1 MAPGARVD
9 SGISLPRPEGAALR
23 NPPRNCLP
31 YSAPYPFHSLFHLS
45 FRTRART
52 GAEPRRKTRLGGGLV
67 AGLLLAFL
75 AAGGC
80 SVEYQESTFQVVEAV
95 GEIRVV
101 GAIPDADARVLDA
114 GGAEVARGTTDSTG
128 GWSADVLPGRGYRVR
143 VSGDG
148 RRQESEPVDAF
159 GLAAFDVRE
168 SVGQL
173 HVTGADIGST
183 LEVRDGS
190 GALAAEG
197 TVDIRRTFIGRSL
210 DAGENTYRVIDRVA
224 LVASAEKQVMSVE
237 DSLPDPSFY
246 DNQVLEEGLNYI
258 TTRDGT
264 KLSAFVSFPAGPGPH
279 PTLVFYSG
287 YDPSNVNSGLAAV
300 RLIGGPLGY
309 ATVGVN
315 MRGTGCSGGAWDYF
329 ETLQVLDG
337 YDMVETIASQDWV
350 LHNHVGLAGLSYP
363 GITQLF
369 VAQTRPPSLAAISPL
384 SVIADT
390 ASSILAP
397 GGIFN
402 DGFAIE
408 WAERVYDRA
417 GPYGQGWEA
426 AQVEIEAAEGVDTCA
441 QNQIFHGL
449 AVDPIARAFENDYYV
464 PKIADSLNPTLFVG
478 DIDVPVLLS
487 GAWQDEQTGPH
498 FATLLDDFT
507 GSPMTRFVVFN
518 GLHVDGYSNDMLAE
532 LIAFMD
538 LYVKVQRPTPPLFYE
553 QIMAVASQAIF
564 GQTLPAA
571 PIPYS
576 DAGLYPD
583 LAAAQA
589 AYESQKQL
597 KVIFERGSDPARLG
611 KPSDGFSMEFD
622 AWPPLETSPWRLYL
636 HEDGSLREAA
646 PTAATD
652 SASKFEHDPEAGQ
665 RTFGGSQP
673 FYEWAQPAPGKAL
686 VFESAPLV
694 EDHVLVGSA
703 SLDIW
708 LRSTADDADLQVLIS
723 EVRPDGNETF
733 VQAGWLRAS
742 QRALAP
748 DANELRPVK
757 THLEADAEL
766 LPAGQYTLTRVEVM
780 PFAHPFRAGSSVRL
794 VISTPGDS
802 RELWRFKL
810 LKYPLDAL
818 VEHQVAHS
826 MVHPS
831 SVVLPLISSAVVPVA
846 NRALPACPSSRG
858 QPCRPHAAYS
868 NAPGD

>member
-1 MAPGARVD
+1 FPT
-9 SGISLPRPEGAALR
+9 
-23 NPPRNCLP
+23 
-31 YSAPYPFHSLFHLS
+31 PFPTR
-45 FRTRART
+45 FRTRFPTPFPTRFRT

-67 AGLLLAFL
+67 AGLVAGLLLAFL
-75 AAGGC
+75 GSGGC
-80 SVEYQESTFQVVEAV
+80 SVEYHEATFQVVEGV

-101 GAIPDADARVLDA
+101 GAIADADARVLDA
-114 GGAEVARGTTDSTG
+114 GGAEVARGTTDSAG
-128 GWSADVLPGRGYRVR
+128 RWAADVLPGRGYRVR
-143 VSGDG
+143 VSGGG

-183 LEVRDGS
+183 LEVRDGA
-190 GALAAEG
+190 GALVGEG
-197 TVDIRRTFIGRSL
+197 TVDLLRTFIGRSL
-210 DAGENTYRVIDRVA
+210 DAGGNTFRVIDREA
-224 LVASAEKQVMSVE
+224 LVASADKQVMSVE
-237 DSLPDPSFY
+237 DSLPDQSFY
-246 DNQVLEEGLNYI
+246 DNQVLEAGFNYI

-264 KLSAFVSFPAGPGPH
+264 TLSAFVSFPPGAGPH

-287 YDPSNVNSGLAAV
+287 YDPSNVASGLAAV

-329 ETLQVLDG
+329 EPLQVLDG
-337 YDMVETIASQDWV
+337 YDMVETIAAQDWV

-363 GITQLF
+363 GISQLF
-369 VAQTRPPSLAAISPL
+369 TAQTRPPHLAAAAPL

-402 DGFAIE
+402 DGFAVE
-408 WAERVYDRA
+408 WAERVYDQA
-417 GPYGQGWEA
+417 APYGQGWEA

-441 QNQIFHGL
+441 QNQIFHGR

-464 PKIADSLNPTLFVG
+464 PEIADPLNPSLFVG
-478 DIDVPVLLS
+478 EIDVPILLS

-518 GLHVDGYSNDMLAE
+518 GLHVDGYSTDILAE

-538 LYVKVQRPTPPLFYE
+538 LYVKEQRPAPPPGYE
-553 QIMAVASQAIF
+553 TIMLIASQAIF
-564 GQTLPAA
+564 GQPLPAL

-589 AYESQKQL
+589 AYEGQKQL

-611 KPSDGFSMEFD
+611 KPSDGFAMEFD
-622 AWPPLETSPWRLYL
+622 AWPPPETVAWRLYL
-636 HEDGSLREAA
+636 HEDGSLRETA

-665 RTFGGSQP
+665 RTFGGGQP
-673 FYEWAQPAPGKAL
+673 FYDWAQPAPGKAL
-686 VFESAPLV
+686 VFESEPLI

-703 SLDIW
+703 SVDLW
-708 LRSTADDADLQVLIS
+708 LGSTADDADLQVLVS
-723 EVRPDGNETF
+723 EVSPDGNETF

-757 THLEADAEL
+757 THLEADAAL
-766 LPAGQYTLTRVEVM
+766 LPPGEYALTRVEVM
-780 PFAHPFRAGSSVRL
+780 PFGQVFRAGSRVRL

-802 RELWRFKL
+802 RERWRFKL
-810 LKYPLDAL
+810 LEYPLGAL

-831 SVVLPLISSAVVPVA
+831 SVVLPLIRSAVVPVA
-846 NRALPACPSSRG
+846 NRGFPVCPSRRG
-858 QPCRPHAAYS
+858 RPCRPHVAYS